1 MGNLKKLAGHTLI
14 YGLSSLLARFINYL
28 MNPIYTNYFK
38 DPSEYAI
45 YSEFYIYIPILLTVL
60 TFGLETGYFRFSS
73 KYKDVKD
80 KVYSTT
86 FTFLLVTSTLFVLYT
101 TFGYDGIIS
110 GLDLSPNK
118 WYVILTGWIVFF
130 DVLCAIPFVRLRN
143 ENRSATFVTLK
154 TVNIL
159 INVLFNLLL
168 LFVVPKL
175 FPSLPPMGILVIFIA
190 NLVASVTTLF
200 LVLRLAGLPSIRIS
214 KPLMKELAIYSVPLV
229 ISGLAGQVNDL
240 LDRYSIKYLLPES
253 AKPMFQL
260 GIYTSNLKLA
270 IVLTLFTQ
278 MFRYAAEPFFFNNVR
293 KEDSAKTYADVF
305 KYFSVFGMI
314 IFLLVTLYID
324 IFQYL
329 EGANYREGLFIVPV
343 LLLSY
348 YFVGLLYNLQIIF
361 KLHDKTRRTVDVTLA
376 GLILLVVFNIFMVPH
391 FGYQA
396 AAWGRLLSFVFM
408 CVVSYWFGKKIVSIP
423 YDFKNIGFYFV
434 FGLGLFFLSKAIRPE
449 NLYLRMAVNTLLF
462 GSYVLVF
469 LYKEKINPVTIAKS
483 LLKWK
488 SK

>member
-45 YSEFYIYIPILLTVL
+45 YSEFYIYIPILLIVL
-60 TFGLETGYFRFSS
+60 TFGLETGYFRFSN
-73 KYKDVKD
+73 KYSNEKEKI
-80 KVYSTT
+80 YSNS
-86 FTFLLVTSTLFVLYT
+86 FTFLLITSSLFVTYT
-101 TFGYDGIIS
+101 TFFYNGIIS
-110 GLDLSPNK
+110 GLDLSSNK
-118 WYVILTGWIVFF
+118 WYVILTGFIVFF

-143 ENRSATFVTLK
+143 ENRASLFVVLK

-159 INVLFNLLL
+159 INVFFNLVL
-168 LFVVPKL
+168 LFVVPKI
-175 FPSLPPMGILVIFIA
+175 FPSFGRMGIIIIFIA
-190 NLVASVTTLF
+190 NLIASAVTLI
-200 LVLRLAGLPSIRIS
+200 LVLKYAGIPKIALS
-214 KPLMKELAIYSVPLV
+214 KKLIKELAIYSIPLV
-229 ISGLAGQVNDL
+229 VSGLAGQINDL

-253 AKPMFQL
+253 DNPMFQL

-278 MFRYAAEPFFFNNVR
+278 MFRYAAEPFFFNNVK
-293 KEDSAKTYADVF
+293 KEDSSKTYADVF
-305 KYFSVFGMI
+305 KYFSIFGMI

-324 IFQYL
+324 IFKYL
-329 EGANYREGLFIVPV
+329 EGPNYRVGLSVVPV

-361 KLHDKTRRTVDVTLA
+361 KLHDKTRRTVDVTIA
-376 GLILLVVFNIFMVPH
+376 GLILLVVFNIFMVPR

-396 AAWGRLLSFVFM
+396 AAWGRLLSFLFM
-408 CVVSYWFGKKIVSIP
+408 CVISYLLGRKIVSIP
-423 YDFKNIGFYFV
+423 YDFKNIFFYFSFGIGLYILSEILKSDSLILRLILNTILFSSYLIV
-434 FGLGLFFLSKAIRPE
+434 F
-449 NLYLRMAVNTLLF
+449 M
-462 GSYVLVF
+462 
-469 LYKEKINPVTIAKS
+469 YKEKINPVLTIKS
-483 LLKWK
+483 LLRWK

>member
-38 DPSEYAI
+38 NPSEYAI
-45 YSEFYIYIPILLTVL
+45 YSEFYIYIPILLTIL

-73 KYKDVKD
+73 KYSDDKE

-86 FTFLLVTSTLFVLYT
+86 FTFLLVTSSIFVLYAT
-101 TFGYDGIIS
+101 LGYEGIIN
-110 GLDLSPNK
+110 GLDLSPNR

-130 DVLCAIPFVRLRN
+130 DVLCSIPFVRLRN
-143 ENRSATFVTLK
+143 ENKASTFVVLK

-159 INVLFNLLL
+159 INVLFNLIL
-168 LFVVPKL
+168 LFVVPKV
-175 FPSLPPMGILVIFIA
+175 FPSLPRMGILVIFIA
-190 NLVASVTTLF
+190 NLIASVATLF
-200 LVLRLAGLPSIRIS
+200 LVIRYAGFPSLRIS
-214 KPLMKELAIYSVPLV
+214 KPLMKELAIYSIPLV
-229 ISGLAGQVNDL
+229 ISGLAGQINDL

-253 AKPMFQL
+253 SKPMFQL

-278 MFRYAAEPFFFNNVR
+278 MFRYAAEPFFFNNVK
-293 KEDSAKTYADVF
+293 KEDSGKTYADVF

-329 EGANYREGLFIVPV
+329 EGPNYREGLFIVPV

-361 KLHDKTRRTVDVTLA
+361 KLHDKTRRTVDVTVA
-376 GLILLVVFNIFMVPH
+376 GLVLLIIFNIFMVPR

-396 AAWGRLLSFVFM
+396 AAWGRLVSFIFM
-408 CVVSYWFGKKIVSIP
+408 CVVSYWFGRKIISIP
-423 YDFKNIGFYFV
+423 YDFKNISFYFLL
-434 FGLGLFFLSKAIRPE
+434 GLGIYFLSVVIRQDSIF
-449 NLYLRMAVNTLLF
+449 LRLTINSFLF
-462 GSYVLVF
+462 GGYIF
-469 LYKEKINPVTIAKS
+469 IFMYHERINPLAIVKS
-483 LLKWK
+483 VLKWK
-488 SK
+488 SR